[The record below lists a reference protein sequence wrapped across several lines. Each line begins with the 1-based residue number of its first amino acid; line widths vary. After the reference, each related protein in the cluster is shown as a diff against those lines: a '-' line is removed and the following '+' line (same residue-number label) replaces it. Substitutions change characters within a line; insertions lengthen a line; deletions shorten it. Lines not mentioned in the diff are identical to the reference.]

1 MKFRF
6 VFLIAGFLATA
17 PATAQVGK
25 EMKAFR
31 DKKGVTVTL
40 LTPSLYSLYQK
51 ENLGRLPGE
60 ILKSLEEVNV
70 LRVDRQQ
77 AAPTL
82 KDEIARRF
90 NPVLENEARYTLA
103 SSRQLPGGMERV
115 YTSRQ
120 QETISALVLWSENER
135 EIVLVE
141 LKGVIQA
148 EKARALSGVL
158 QVRGLEQLAY
168 ALAPGEETLAGDPF
182 DLDHFMQGFPRRPRS
197 LVDSIPGLFGS
208 GIEEIDALFEQME
221 ETFRQMRNGESVQG
235 GSYSRGL
242 EVTRENGKT
251 RIKVK
256 GTNVEVLYLIDGK
269 VFAADSLTS
278 IPEEIAT
285 VEMHDAPDDPRKA
298 YVVIN
303 TLDKIGQFTGFSG
316 GVLRFRH
323 ENQDYAFNLER
334 LPAPALLVNNRPARE
349 PVGDPARILQ
359 IRPATGLERL
369 LFSIPSLEVI
379 IVMQ

>member
-17 PATAQVGK
+17 TATAQVGK

-120 QETISALVLWSENER
+120 QETISALVLCS
-135 EIVLVE
+135 
-141 LKGVIQA
+141 
-148 EKARALSGVL
+148 
-158 QVRGLEQLAY
+158 
-168 ALAPGEETLAGDPF
+168 
-182 DLDHFMQGFPRRPRS
+182 
-197 LVDSIPGLFGS
+197 
-208 GIEEIDALFEQME
+208 
-221 ETFRQMRNGESVQG
+221 
-235 GSYSRGL
+235 
-242 EVTRENGKT
+242 
-251 RIKVK
+251 
-256 GTNVEVLYLIDGK
+256 GTN
-269 VFAADSLTS
+269 
-278 IPEEIAT
+278 
-285 VEMHDAPDDPRKA
+285 
-298 YVVIN
+298 
-303 TLDKIGQFTGFSG
+303 
-316 GVLRFRH
+316 
-323 ENQDYAFNLER
+323 
-334 LPAPALLVNNRPARE
+334 AR
-349 PVGDPARILQ
+349 
-359 IRPATGLERL
+359 
-369 LFSIPSLEVI
+369 SCSSS
-379 IVMQ
+379 